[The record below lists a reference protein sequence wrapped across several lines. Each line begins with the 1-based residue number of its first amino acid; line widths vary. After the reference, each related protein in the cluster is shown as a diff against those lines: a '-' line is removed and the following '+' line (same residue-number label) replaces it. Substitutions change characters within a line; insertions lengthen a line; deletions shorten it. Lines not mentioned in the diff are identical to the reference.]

1 MKKALLL
8 VFIFIGCICTGC
20 GGSNDSSSN
29 PSLPPSNPQI
39 TNVSDITVDMKGNEI
54 ITEGYIT
61 KSGGGK
67 GHTFI
72 TLQDPNNSTTI
83 KAVLFKQVNEE
94 NPERKIILDEKAKNR
109 SLVRVKG
116 KVDIYKN
123 ELEIVIQQVFSDDE
137 M

>member
-83 KAVLFKQVNEE
+83 KAVLFKQVNEK